1 LHTETKTMLY
11 KSISPFDYEGYE
23 PDASVTGE
31 KALLAE
37 LLMQAVRDIIDAD
50 VGKSSGSDYQRRLAQ
65 EWIYD
70 DSENSDTGFTFVQCC
85 DWLGLDA
92 RTVRRAIRECL
103 SKESFRGH
111 IERGS
116 RLNSYCIAWRK
127 RIWRDNELPEPGPE
141 SGPEPEPES
150 ESESESEPEPGP
162 EPESESESG
171 PESGPEPEPPIRLA
185 RQP

>member
-127 RIWRDNELPEPGPE
+127 RIWRDNELPEPEPEPGPE
-141 SGPEPEPES
+141 SGPEP

-162 EPESESESG
+162 ESGPEPESESES
-171 PESGPEPEPPIRLA
+171 EPPIRLA